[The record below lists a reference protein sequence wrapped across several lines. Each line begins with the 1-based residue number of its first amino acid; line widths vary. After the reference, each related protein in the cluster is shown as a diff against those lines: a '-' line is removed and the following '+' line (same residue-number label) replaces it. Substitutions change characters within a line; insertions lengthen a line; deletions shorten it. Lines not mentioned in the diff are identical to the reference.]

1 MDTIYNIA
9 KQRQL
14 TFWLISYRNT
24 YMQTRA
30 PLYPHTQREL
40 REYCISF
47 CILSFSLS
55 LFNTFLL
62 KNSFFGPLVSYLN
75 TLELS

>member
-1 MDTIYNIA
+1 MDTICNTA

-14 TFWLISYRNT
+14 TYQLISYRNT
-24 YMQTRA
+24 HMQTCA
-30 PLYPHTQREL
+30 HLYPYTQREL
-40 REYCISF
+40 REYCTLF
-47 CILSFSLS
+47 CILSFSFR

-62 KNSFFGPLVSYLN
+62 KNSFFGPLISYMY

>member
-1 MDTIYNIA
+1 MDTIYNTA

-24 YMQTRA
+24 HMQARA

-40 REYCISF
+40 RVLHI
-47 CILSFSLS
+47 ILYPV
-55 LFNTFLL
+55 
-62 KNSFFGPLVSYLN
+62 FF
-75 TLELS
+75 T